1 MMLIAGYY
9 MKRIGKRLLMLIAI
23 VSGMCF
29 YASVLMATTPAVELE
44 LQILNAIFLG
54 ILCGIGMLY
63 FQDLMPEKIGSAT
76 TLYANTSRVIVKNCD
91 DIWLCSMMYCAQTP
105 ELPHNTA
112 AIRTF
117 SIPFLVE
124 PIFPSAYCFVVYVCR
139 HDSKNGEDG
148 SVCATPI
155 FLSPDW

>member
-1 MMLIAGYY
+1 MMLIVGYY

-76 TLYANTSRVIVKNCD
+76 TLYANAPRRLDYVALLTEL
-91 DIWLCSMMYCAQTP
+91 WLKSGATMRCSGW
-105 ELPHNTA
+105 
-112 AIRTF
+112 R
-117 SIPFLVE
+117 
-124 PIFPSAYCFVVYVCR
+124 
-139 HDSKNGEDG
+139 
-148 SVCATPI
+148 
-155 FLSPDW
+155 

>member
-1 MMLIAGYY
+1 
-9 MKRIGKRLLMLIAI
+9 MLIAI

-76 TLYANTSRVIVKNCD
+76 TLYANTSRI
-91 DIWLCSMMYCAQTP
+91 
-105 ELPHNTA
+105 
-112 AIRTF
+112 
-117 SIPFLVE
+117 
-124 PIFPSAYCFVVYVCR
+124 
-139 HDSKNGEDG
+139 G
-148 SVCATPI
+148 
-155 FLSPDW
+155 LSPALLTELWLKSGATMRCSGWR

>member
-1 MMLIAGYY
+1 
-9 MKRIGKRLLMLIAI
+9 RLLMLIAI

-76 TLYANTSRVIVKNCD
+76 TLYANTSRVGWI
-91 DIWLCSMMYCAQTP
+91 IA
-105 ELPHNTA
+105 
-112 AIRTF
+112 
-117 SIPFLVE
+117 
-124 PIFPSAYCFVVYVCR
+124 
-139 HDSKNGEDG
+139 G
-148 SVCATPI
+148 SVDGIMVEIWSYHALFWLAIGMLGIAMICLLFI
-155 FLSPDW
+155 KDI